1 MAAINTSI
9 KSGQIRVETLGH
21 HGLVAGFIDKLK
33 LVERIDARLPVSKQH
48 GSKLSHGQRIKAMI
62 INGLGFTQNP
72 IYLSPQFFEDKAV
85 SLLFGEGVEAAQL
98 NDDALGRTLD
108 ACYEY
113 GVTALLAE
121 IANEIHQEF
130 TPPGRR
136 QTLRLDSTS
145 FKLVGEYDLEHLYL
159 EGESRPPL
167 PKQGYSK
174 DHRPDLKQLVLSLIV
189 SGPADLPIWSE
200 GLDGN
205 SQDKASFHATLA
217 KLQSFRQA
225 LENSPELLVIAD
237 SALYVHGKL
246 LTAAYLWVTRAPESV
261 KAVKLLVEADTSDF
275 AWQPLEQGYQGV
287 LLGQVE
293 RGLKQQWLLV
303 HSSQAEQR
311 ECRTLDKRIA
321 KAGAEAES
329 QARKLAGQAFACKQ
343 DARNAAAQ
351 FERKLKYHRLSHVEV
366 SEVKKHAGRGRP
378 KKDAE
383 PEVSH
388 YRLELE
394 STPCQ
399 DKIRPHRNKLGR
411 FVLATNELANQEVAG
426 LLAAYKS
433 QQGVERG
440 FRLIKDPQFH
450 LNGVF
455 LKKPER
461 IEALMMVMTLCL
473 MVYNA
478 GQYQL
483 RENLKTADETVLNQ
497 VGKPTAT
504 PTMRWIFQRMNG
516 IHLVNAPGLAACVTG
531 LTEEKEKILR
541 LCGKEI
547 ARLYQLE

>member
-21 HGLVAGFIDKLK
+21 HGLVAGFVDKLK

-217 KLQSFRQA
+217 KTPVLPPSTGEQPGAAGYRGFGA
-225 LENSPELLVIAD
+225 LRPRKTAD
-237 SALYVHGKL
+237 SGL
-246 LTAAYLWVTRAPESV
+246 
-261 KAVKLLVEADTSDF
+261 
-275 AWQPLEQGYQGV
+275 PLG
-287 LLGQVE
+287 
-293 RGLKQQWLLV
+293 
-303 HSSQAEQR
+303 HS
-311 ECRTLDKRIA
+311 
-321 KAGAEAES
+321 G
-329 QARKLAGQAFACKQ
+329 ARKRKSGQTP
-343 DARNAAAQ
+343 
-351 FERKLKYHRLSHVEV
+351 
-366 SEVKKHAGRGRP
+366 GRGR
-378 KKDAE
+378 
-383 PEVSH
+383 
-388 YRLELE
+388 
-394 STPCQ
+394 
-399 DKIRPHRNKLGR
+399 
-411 FVLATNELANQEVAG
+411 
-426 LLAAYKS
+426 
-433 QQGVERG
+433 
-440 FRLIKDPQFH
+440 
-450 LNGVF
+450 
-455 LKKPER
+455 
-461 IEALMMVMTLCL
+461 
-473 MVYNA
+473 
-478 GQYQL
+478 YQ
-483 RENLKTADETVLNQ
+483 
-497 VGKPTAT
+497 
-504 PTMRWIFQRMNG
+504 
-516 IHLVNAPGLAACVTG
+516 
-531 LTEEKEKILR
+531 
-541 LCGKEI
+541 
-547 ARLYQLE
+547 